1 MKENIVLEDSKVT
14 EDILIVQ
21 DSIIVV
27 SENKEFTQDSEV
39 KDVHMEEQSLL
50 VSSLEEENIKKASF
64 EDISNELEVFNE
76 EVQSILNLSFIS
88 NNMVKIM
95 QEA

>member
-1 MKENIVLEDSKVT
+1 M
-14 EDILIVQ
+14 IVQ
-21 DSIIVV
+21 DPIIVV

-39 KDVHMEEQSLL
+39 KDVNKEEQSLL
-50 VSSLEEENIKKASF
+50 VSSLEEENIKQASF
-64 EDISNELEVFNE
+64 EDISNELEVFNV